1 MFGFG
6 IFGNVPDPRRPEK
19 DDPDLIRIR
28 QEKRMLDVQRELA
41 SKTFGFMDLISSSDL
56 ARQKKTLADKKAAVD
71 AEEAKG
77 KGKKRA

>member
-28 QEKRMLDVQRELA
+28 QEKRMLDIQRELA
-41 SKTFGFMDLISSSDL
+41 KKTFGFMDLISGSDL
-56 ARQKKTLADKKAAVD
+56 NRQKETLAEKVAN
-71 AEEAKG
+71 ENAKG
-77 KGKKRA
+77 KDKDA